1 MPLASA
7 PGARSGIGGL
17 VVGVAAAGGH
27 HGAAIAVPSA
37 RHGVPGALLRRLIVA
52 RTCAS
57 GLVIFRRPRFDALA
71 RRARPAIDRAQG
83 GWYGAALIAAFG
95 IYLIYRG
102 LQG

>member
-1 MPLASA
+1 MVPRSLSRRLGTAS
-7 PGARSGIGGL
+7 PVRS
-17 VVGVAAAGGH
+17 
-27 HGAAIAVPSA
+27 
-37 RHGVPGALLRRLIVA
+37 LRREIVA

-57 GLVIFRRPRFDALA
+57 ALYIFRRPRFDALA

-102 LQG
+102 VQG